1 MLQWTIIKNNI
12 SFFLQA
18 VLLYD
23 TLRKLISKSAY
34 CPDQIQSVLLS
45 SSSCT
50 DMLWTT
56 SLLKSDPVYTVSD
69 PQGHDTKVN
78 TFRTSLALKFI
89 LIFHHLTT
97 ANHRKSGESKYDRE
111 LAKLDVVTT
120 RIRYRVN
127 GVSGNNL
134 LKRFAASLWMSSFDN
149 HLASS
154 L

>member
-23 TLRKLISKSAY
+23 TLRELISKSAY

-89 LIFHHLTT
+89 LILHNLTT